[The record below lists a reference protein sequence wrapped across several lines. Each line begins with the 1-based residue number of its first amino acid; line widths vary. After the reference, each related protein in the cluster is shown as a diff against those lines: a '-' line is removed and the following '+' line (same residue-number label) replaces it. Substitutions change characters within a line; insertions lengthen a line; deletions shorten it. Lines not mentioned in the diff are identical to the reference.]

1 MNLRQNESKRIAHA
15 PAKLNL
21 FLEVLGR
28 RNDGFHDLA
37 TLMVPVRWFDSL
49 TFEPVRPV
57 EVRAGTIE
65 FSVRTQFVDEQIP
78 EDSSNLVIR
87 ALELLRQRSG
97 CDWGAKVELIKR
109 IPSGAGLGGGSS
121 DAATALRMAN
131 RAWQIGWNVEQLG
144 ELAAEI
150 GSDVP
155 FFLEH
160 GAAICRGRGERIERL
175 PRIAPLDVVILKPPT
190 SLATAE
196 VYAALD
202 RLHPS
207 PVQLAAAQSTPAADP
222 PRLASLVRT
231 LEQGNIVGIGRWMF
245 NRLQAAAARLS
256 DWVGR
261 AEAAFSRLDFN
272 GHQLS
277 GSGSA
282 YFGICRHA
290 GEARR
295 LASVLK
301 ARRLGFVHVTRSCY

>member
-21 FLEVLGR
+21 FLEVLGHR
-28 RNDGFHDLA
+28 SDGFHDLA

-57 EVRAGTIE
+57 DVRAGTIE
-65 FSVRTQFVDEQIP
+65 FSVRSQFVDEQIP
-78 EDSSNLVIR
+78 EDSSNLVLR

-97 CDWGAKVELIKR
+97 CDWGAKVELFKR

-131 RAWQIGWNVEQLG
+131 RAWQIGWNVGRLG

-175 PRIAPLDVVILKPPT
+175 PKIAPLDVVILKPPT

-207 PVQLAAAQSTPAADP
+207 APQSTPAADP

-231 LEQGNIVGIGRWMF
+231 LEQGNIGGIGRWMF

-261 AEAAFSRLDFN
+261 AEAGFSRLDFV

-290 GEARR
+290 GQARR
-295 LASVLK
+295 LAAVLK
-301 ARRLGFVHVTRSCY
+301 ARRLGFVYVTRSCY